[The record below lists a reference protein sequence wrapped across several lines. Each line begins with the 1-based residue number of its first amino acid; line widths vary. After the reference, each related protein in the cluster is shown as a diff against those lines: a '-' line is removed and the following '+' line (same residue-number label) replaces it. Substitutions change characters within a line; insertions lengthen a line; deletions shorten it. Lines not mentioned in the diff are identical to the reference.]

1 LDTILL
7 SEYDDLD
14 PQFQELYRH
23 VAALE
28 AIGARVHRQLVIRML
43 GVEAGKISDV
53 LEHLSGIIDEYDI
66 RPKDGIFGWRT
77 RHLVIARRIA
87 EYKFSGL
94 DELTDLF
101 RKIISS
107 INPSQPIELQSIRNI
122 CDAEFGIGRLGDAD
136 TRLSLYRALIERAP
150 AERIPWHRL
159 LRELLDDFRFDDM
172 EYELRNAEEAV
183 GSDSPLDRFKVR
195 LLLARA
201 IHAKKISD
209 GDRLAILRRAYELA
223 MVNIERHSA
232 DKYTYYTLCDVA
244 VELVDRGESE
254 HLLRTA
260 IEKLR
265 LAADEILDPAMTGPI
280 ERYER
285 RLHRGR

>member
-1 LDTILL
+1 
-7 SEYDDLD
+7 
-14 PQFQELYRH
+14 
-23 VAALE
+23 
-28 AIGARVHRQLVIRML
+28 
-43 GVEAGKISDV
+43 
-53 LEHLSGIIDEYDI
+53 
-66 RPKDGIFGWRT
+66 
-77 RHLVIARRIA
+77 
-87 EYKFSGL
+87 
-94 DELTDLF
+94 
-101 RKIISS
+101 
-107 INPSQPIELQSIRNI
+107 
-122 CDAEFGIGRLGDAD
+122 
-136 TRLSLYRALIERAP
+136 
-150 AERIPWHRL
+150 
-159 LRELLDDFRFDDM
+159 
-172 EYELRNAEEAV
+172 V